1 MSARIESKAQKPV
14 GAQEGP
20 VAILLRLKDAGQV
33 YVLSKAATLRRN
45 SGFRWDSVPGCVLS
59 GLFWRID
66 RKYEQNFRTI
76 TLPDQPSLCSGPGCA
91 TVHGHSAQFSE
102 AQDRSWRARLP
113 GPRPGARIVPRPR
126 PGRDLDRRRSVAQ
139 DRGAGP
145 GGWRLPFVTTG
156 RVPLRYFGIWGTPL
170 VMRALCSNTQP
181 WPSPFLRSV
190 FLQVGASSIPPI
202 IAKILRPGWG

>member
-139 DRGAGP
+139 DRGP
-145 GGWRLPFVTTG
+145 GLEGG
-156 RVPLRYFGIWGTPL
+156 GPLRDH
-170 VMRALCSNTQP
+170 RAGALSYRDRHGPPKGCRSEQSN
-181 WPSPFLRSV
+181 
-190 FLQVGASSIPPI
+190 
-202 IAKILRPGWG
+202 